1 MKQVLLLDPDQKI
14 AKSIKNILEDGKI
27 SVQIAVDSQS
37 AIHLAD
43 KKRPDLV
50 IIELAIADQNG
61 VAFLHEFRS
70 YVDWKNIPII
80 VHSYPPTVLSNT
92 QRSWKDLGVSL
103 VLYKPQTSLK
113 KLRINVLDLLD
124 L

>member
-80 VHSYPPTVLSNT
+80 VHSYLPTVLSNT

-113 KLRINVLDLLD
+113 KLIINVLDLLD

>member
-1 MKQVLLLDPDQKI
+1 MKQILLLDPDQKI

-27 SVQIAVDSQS
+27 SVQIAVDSQC

-80 VHSYPPTVLSNT
+80 VHSYLPTVLSNT

>member
-1 MKQVLLLDPDQKI
+1 MDPDQKI

-80 VHSYPPTVLSNT
+80 VHSYLPTVLSNT